1 MSNPYGDT
9 ESGDFAGKQ
18 PASLRW
24 NSGSGIN
31 RGKSKQAPEG
41 EVAPS
46 KKKKKKLK
54 GKKHMS
60 MQWNERMAD
69 AFKGMK

>member
-1 MSNPYGDT
+1 MSNPYG
-9 ESGDFAGKQ
+9 ESEEFASKQ

-31 RGKSKQAPEG
+31 RRKSKPAPEG

-46 KKKKKKLK
+46 KKKKKKLR

>member
-1 MSNPYGDT
+1 MSNPYGKTASD
-9 ESGDFAGKQ
+9 DFAGSQ

-24 NSGSGIN
+24 NAGSGIN

-60 MQWNERMAD
+60 MQWNDRMAA